1 MVALTETE
9 IELFFFLILPRLVR
23 ILQRNKTIRIY
34 VCIQRFSIRNWLMW
48 LWRLT
53 NPKSCRVSLQA
64 RDIGEPMV
72 QFHFQSGGW
81 QAQDPERAYVSVQ
94 FLGQEKKKNVPVLKH
109 SGRKRGGRA
118 FLFYS
123 YLQLTGWGPPRLG
136 RVIALLS
143 LLIWTLISA
152 LTGEPRIIF
161 WPIIWASCAPVKLG
175 HVKIKH
181 HTT

>member
-9 IELFFFLILPRLVR
+9 IELFFFLVLPRLVR

-94 FLGQEKKKNVPVLKH
+94 FLGQEKKKKCPSPKAFRQEEGRTGLFVLFMPSTDRMRPTQIRESNSFTQSIDMNVNLSPH
-109 SGRKRGGRA
+109 RRTQNN
-118 FLFYS
+118 FL
-123 YLQLTGWGPPRLG
+123 TNNLG
-136 RVIALLS
+136 ILCSSQVR
-143 LLIWTLISA
+143 T
-152 LTGEPRIIF
+152 R
-161 WPIIWASCAPVKLG
+161 
-175 HVKIKH
+175 
-181 HTT
+181 